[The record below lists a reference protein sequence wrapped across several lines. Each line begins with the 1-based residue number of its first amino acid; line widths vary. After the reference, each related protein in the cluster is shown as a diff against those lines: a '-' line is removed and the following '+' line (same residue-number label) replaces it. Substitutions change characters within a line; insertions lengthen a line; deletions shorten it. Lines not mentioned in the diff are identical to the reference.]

1 MTSHSPY
8 LPRVRSPVCC
18 AAEDARSRMMHVA
31 VRTKEKE
38 KETEHILALG
48 GVMSLYCNTLR

>member
-1 MTSHSPY
+1 
-8 LPRVRSPVCC
+8 
-18 AAEDARSRMMHVA
+18 MMHVA

-48 GVMSLYCNTLR
+48 GVMSLYCNALR